1 MSCENATYSERRAR
15 MDKILSFKGWMAENN
30 IKQSEIAELL
40 GISIQSVNLK
50 VNGKLDFSLPQV
62 RIICERYGVS
72 ADIFLPRE
80 LRNSNKVSV

>member
-1 MSCENATYSERRAR
+1 

-62 RIICERYGVS
+62 RLICERYGVS

-80 LRNSNKVSV
+80 LRNSNKVTV

>member
-1 MSCENATYSERRAR
+1 

-62 RIICERYGVS
+62 RTICERYGVS

>member
-1 MSCENATYSERRAR
+1 

-62 RIICERYGVS
+62 RLICERYGVS

-80 LRNSNKVSV
+80 LRNSNKATV